1 MNDNKNIW
9 ETIRFS
15 DTSKRVLDYLEEQK
29 KFLSDSTSNVL
40 KMDIETVVA
49 YLDEQNLELFQL
61 YLVYVSSEKLGNFR
75 IKLFTVI
82 QNNSGPEFP
91 VKIYIHSTEKTI
103 DDVQEDL
110 FLDKLN
116 EVLSDKNVQ
125 NLVLNLYRQS
135 MT

>member
-9 ETIRFS
+9 ETIKFS

-29 KFLSDSTSNVL
+29 EFLSNSTNNVL
-40 KMDIETVVA
+40 KMDVETVVA
-49 YLDEQNLELFQL
+49 YLDEQNFELFQL
-61 YLVYVSSEKLGNFR
+61 YLVYVTSEKLGNFR
-75 IKLFTVI
+75 IKLFTIV

-91 VKIYIHSTEKTI
+91 IKIHIHSTEKTI
-103 DDVQEDL
+103 DDVQEEF

-135 MT
+135 IT